1 MARDPNQ
8 GVTISVIDRLI
19 DNDPGTQV
27 EAPLTRAQSVRQ
39 LKASL
44 KRDLEWL
51 LNTRRLQDDQV
62 ESSDEMKNSLLT
74 FGLPDVSNYTIAS
87 SRDMN
92 RLAWLIEGAVSTFEP
107 RLDGAK
113 VLMDPASDGTT
124 RTLRFSIEGLLRMS
138 PAPERV
144 SFDTVLELTSGSYL
158 VKGEGGA

>member
-8 GVTISVIDRLI
+8 SVTLSVIDRLI
-19 DNDPGTQV
+19 DADPNNQS

-39 LKASL
+39 LKQAL
-44 KRDLEWL
+44 RRDLEWL
-51 LNTRRLQDDQV
+51 LNTRRVPDEQV
-62 ESSDEMKNSLLT
+62 ESSDEMKNSVLT
-74 FGLPDVSNYTIAS
+74 YGLPDVSNYTIAS

-113 VLMDPASDGTT
+113 VLMEPMVEGSS
-124 RTLRFSIEGLLRMS
+124 RVLRFTIEGLLRMQ

-144 SFDTVLELTSGSYL
+144 SFDTVLEMSSGCYQ